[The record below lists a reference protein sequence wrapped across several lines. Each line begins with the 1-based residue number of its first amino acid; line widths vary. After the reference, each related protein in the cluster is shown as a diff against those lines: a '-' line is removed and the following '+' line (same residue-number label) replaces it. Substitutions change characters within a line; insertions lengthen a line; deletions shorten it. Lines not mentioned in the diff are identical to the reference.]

1 MYTKP
6 YITNLTTC
14 QDKNA
19 CSHQIVEP
27 LKWSLEYFYFYF
39 ILGRACLLLFACVF
53 ALFLSLCIQL
63 LLFFVSLL
71 LYFCWCIVIIL
82 LLPIQCSSVREYQ
95 QQNRHRHILT
105 VNCAVLFFDW
115 NLFRI
120 SNSVMNARVFRSK
133 WTGRVT
139 EIEIERLIHGCIICV
154 KRTFHAILL

>member
-1 MYTKP
+1 MQSSNRWTIKMEFG
-6 YITNLTTC
+6 I
-14 QDKNA
+14 
-19 CSHQIVEP
+19 
-27 LKWSLEYFYFYF
+27 F
-39 ILGRACLLLFACVF
+39 
-53 ALFLSLCIQL
+53 LFLFHFGKSVFIIICMRFCSLSIVL
-63 LLFFVSLL
+63 YSTITLFVSLL
-71 LYFCWCIVIIL
+71 MYFCWCIVIIL

-139 EIEIERLIHGCIICV
+139 EIEIECLIHGCIICV
-154 KRTFHAILL
+154 